1 MMLAGQDYF
10 VAKTCIAMH
19 IITFSLY
26 IIKSKLQ
33 VAAKALIHFHCWKF
47 LLQFKIVCLIVIEY
61 VDTNS
66 LQKGGRDCN

>member
-47 LLQFKIVCLIVIEY
+47 VFQFKI
-61 VDTNS
+61 
-66 LQKGGRDCN
+66 